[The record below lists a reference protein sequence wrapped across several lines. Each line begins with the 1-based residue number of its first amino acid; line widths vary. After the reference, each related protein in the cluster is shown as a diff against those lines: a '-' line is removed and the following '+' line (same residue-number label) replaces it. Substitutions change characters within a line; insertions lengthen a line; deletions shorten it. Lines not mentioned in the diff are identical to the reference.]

1 MLWFCSKL
9 EYVVRSC
16 AKAWLE
22 RQADRD
28 EKSFKELC
36 EKFKDETE
44 EYCRQLHGV
53 LTRSYCHVGKTLD
66 LLMHY
71 ALEHRVLDQ
80 RALQEDSKVCS
91 CAAPL
96 FKPTSTDCGTSPNE
110 DLLRMVEDAA
120 QALT

>member
-22 RQADRD
+22 RQADRE

-36 EKFKDETE
+36 EKFQEETE
-44 EYCRQLHGV
+44 EYCRQLHGI
-53 LTRSYCHVGKTLD
+53 LTRSYDHVGKTLD
-66 LLMHY
+66 VLMHY

-80 RALQEDSKVCS
+80 HSQPSDSPLENTSIACDSTAL
-91 CAAPL
+91 L
-96 FKPTSTDCGTSPNE
+96 FKRGETGEC
-110 DLLRMVEDAA
+110 
-120 QALT
+120 